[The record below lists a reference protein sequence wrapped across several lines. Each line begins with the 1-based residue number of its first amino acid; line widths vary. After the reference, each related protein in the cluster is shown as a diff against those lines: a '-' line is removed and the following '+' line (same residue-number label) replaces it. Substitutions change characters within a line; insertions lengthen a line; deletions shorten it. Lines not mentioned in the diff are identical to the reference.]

1 MFRTDK
7 VNTEAFANKTSYKAA
22 MWAGEVCNKMLKLQ
36 NEGNQFFFE
45 GGPIK
50 LVFKFD
56 YDDSFEISL
65 KSSEHSHIWFVGDV
79 SAEVKGEWK
88 VWCTK
93 KDLTEFFNRFKFIP
107 KGQFKSVV

>member
-1 MFRTDK
+1 MFRAEK

-22 MWAGEVCNKMLKLQ
+22 VWAGAVCNKMLKLQ
-36 NEGNQFFFE
+36 NEDNQFFFE
-45 GGPIK
+45 SSPID

-56 YDDSFEISL
+56 YDGGFEISL
-65 KSSEHSHIWFVGDV
+65 KSSEHSHILFVGDV

-93 KDLTEFFNRFKFIP
+93 KNLTEFFNQFKFIP
-107 KGQFKSVV
+107 KSQFKSVV